1 MFNFDTAID
10 AYQDFNK
17 RVIEKTPLTAD
28 VKKNLIDGV
37 EIQTVLVKSW
47 LVQTEK
53 TFKIMANKFTKA

>member
-17 RVIEKTPLTAD
+17 RVIEKALLTD
-28 VKKNLIDGV
+28 EVKKTLIDGV

-47 LVQTEK
+47 FVQAEK
-53 TFKIMANKFTKA
+53 TYKTLFAKTAKA